1 MLLLL
6 ACAENTVTLDLPAD
20 PLSGEVLLSVYGE
33 ADELRL
39 QVDGVDVGL
48 GAGPGLSVLWDSRS
62 VDDGAHVVRGIG
74 VFDGVVEEVIQDV
87 VVEQEAAP
95 PSVVFLSPEEGQQ
108 LVPEQVLVELDV
120 QDDDVATVEVF
131 VDDALL
137 AELPAEGPWEVE
149 WDASIGEHTLSA
161 LVTDDGGQTATASVT
176 VDVVSDGIQCVLTRP
191 TEAEVAQGE
200 VGLRAAVT
208 SSADITVVRFLA
220 DGELVAEDTVSPW
233 QAAWDASEVPLDT
246 SVELAVVGQDA
257 DGQTCQDNHTV
268 TVVEDVSVDL
278 EVVITAP
285 ADGSTVQ
292 GTSMPLQVAVQSE
305 AGISDLEL
313 FVDGASYEVLEVAPW
328 KFTVDTTAYANG
340 AVLFEVVGTEL
351 GTGLTAEDSVTL
363 NVEN

>member
-6 ACAENTVTLDLPAD
+6 ACTENTVTLDLPAD

-39 QVDGVDVGL
+39 QVDGLDVGL

-62 VDDGAHVVRGIG
+62 VEDGAHVVRGIG
-74 VFDGVVEEVIQDV
+74 VFDGTVEEVLQDV
-87 VVEQEAAP
+87 EVQQSTAP
-95 PSVVFLSPEEGQQ
+95 PSVVFLSPEEGQE
-108 LVPEQVLVELDV
+108 LFPEPVEVLVGED
-120 QDDDVATVEVF
+120 
-131 VDDALL
+131 LL

-149 WDASIGEHTLSA
+149 WDPPIGEHILSA
-161 LVTDDGGQTATASVT
+161 TVTDEAGQTATASVT
-176 VDVVSDGIQCVLTRP
+176 VTVVSEGIQCVLTRP
-191 TEAEVAQGE
+191 TDPEVAQGE

-208 SSADITVVRFLA
+208 SPVDITSVRFLA
-220 DGELVAEDTVSPW
+220 DGELVAEDTMSPW
-233 QAAWDASEVPLDT
+233 QAAWDASELPLDT
-246 SVELAVVGQDA
+246 SVELAVIGQDA
-257 DGQTCQDNHTV
+257 DGQTCQDTHTV
-268 TVVEDVSVDL
+268 TVVEEVSVDL

-285 ADGSTVQ
+285 ADGSSVQ
-292 GTSMPLQVAVQSE
+292 GTAMPLQVAVQSD

-313 FVDGASYEVLEVAPW
+313 FIDGASYEVLEISPW

-340 AVLFEVVGTEL
+340 PLLFEVVGTEL

>member
-1 MLLLL
+1 M
-6 ACAENTVTLDLPAD
+6 
-20 PLSGEVLLSVYGE
+20 
-33 ADELRL
+33 
-39 QVDGVDVGL
+39 
-48 GAGPGLSVLWDSRS
+48 
-62 VDDGAHVVRGIG
+62 
-74 VFDGVVEEVIQDV
+74 
-87 VVEQEAAP
+87 
-95 PSVVFLSPEEGQQ
+95 
-108 LVPEQVLVELDV
+108 
-120 QDDDVATVEVF
+120 
-131 VDDALL
+131 
-137 AELPAEGPWEVE
+137 
-149 WDASIGEHTLSA
+149 
-161 LVTDDGGQTATASVT
+161 
-176 VDVVSDGIQCVLTRP
+176 
-191 TEAEVAQGE
+191 
-200 VGLRAAVT
+200 
-208 SSADITVVRFLA
+208 
-220 DGELVAEDTVSPW
+220 
-233 QAAWDASEVPLDT
+233 
-246 SVELAVVGQDA
+246 VGQDA